1 MTKLEDIEKAV
12 TNLAPAE
19 LAKFR
24 AWFDAFDAARF
35 DERLERDAEGGKLDQ
50 MADKA
55 LADFRAGRAR
65 EL

>member
-1 MTKLEDIEKAV
+1 MTKLQDIEKAV

-35 DERLERDAEGGKLDQ
+35 DDRLARDAESGKLDQ
-50 MADKA
+50 LADKA
-55 LADFRAGRAR
+55 RAEFRAGRAR
-65 EL
+65 EI